1 MDKYVYIMQIQ
12 CSHNT
17 ELNLDIKPYIKAL
30 ETAKALQN
38 CFIEQ
43 RKEEKEMDI
52 GSFIT
57 LPRKAVSC
65 ANLCFECNLVFI
77 QEPHRFYE

>member
-30 ETAKALQN
+30 ETAKAL
-38 CFIEQ
+38 
-43 RKEEKEMDI
+43 
-52 GSFIT
+52 
-57 LPRKAVSC
+57 
-65 ANLCFECNLVFI
+65 
-77 QEPHRFYE
+77 